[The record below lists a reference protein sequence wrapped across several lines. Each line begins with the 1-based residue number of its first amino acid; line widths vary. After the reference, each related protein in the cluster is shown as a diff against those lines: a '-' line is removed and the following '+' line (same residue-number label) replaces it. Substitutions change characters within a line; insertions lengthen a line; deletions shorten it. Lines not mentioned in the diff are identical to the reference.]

1 MANVVSFTQKSPLKV
16 NSFLRLDRTRCCNTI
31 FIDICTVS
39 QDIIIDIN
47 AGSGYRAG
55 KTFVKESEMIIINI
69 IIRINHLQ
77 KPITADYL

>member
-1 MANVVSFTQKSPLKV
+1 MWYHSPKVTFKSQFILTSWIEHDVVTPF
-16 NSFLRLDRTRCCNTI
+16 

-69 IIRINHLQ
+69 IIRIQ
-77 KPITADYL
+77 IIYKSQ

>member
-1 MANVVSFTQKSPLKV
+1 LIYA
-16 NSFLRLDRTRCCNTI
+16 
-31 FIDICTVS
+31 VS

-69 IIRINHLQ
+69 IIINHLQ